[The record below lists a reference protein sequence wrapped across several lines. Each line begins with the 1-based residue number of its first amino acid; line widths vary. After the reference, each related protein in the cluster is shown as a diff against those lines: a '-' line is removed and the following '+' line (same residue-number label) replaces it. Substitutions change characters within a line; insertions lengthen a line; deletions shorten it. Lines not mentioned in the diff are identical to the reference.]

1 MTKRTVT
8 SHRRLASLA
17 LASVAAF
24 AVTACAAAPRQR
36 AVEMG
41 PTTGTLQ
48 QVRLQFQGT
57 WDLVSFEATGDD
69 GRFAPVEAVG
79 TLTYDEFGNFAIN
92 GRILDAGA
100 SVAAMLLSI
109 KGKAVIDTQNERMW
123 ITPEGDTRDVEVI
136 PQGAAYDRFRY
147 YAFSG
152 NELTLTVR
160 DTAGAVTARTVWKRQ
175 S

>member
-1 MTKRTVT
+1 M
-8 SHRRLASLA
+8 RRFAAVLVSSSMIA
-17 LASVAAF
+17 LVAAC
-24 AVTACAAAPRQR
+24 TAAPRQR

-48 QVRLQFQGT
+48 QVRQQFQGT
-57 WDLVSFEATGDD
+57 WDLVAFEAAGDG
-69 GRFAPVEAVG
+69 GRLAPVQATG
-79 TLTYDEFGNFAIN
+79 TLTYDEFGNFAIS

-100 SVAAMLLSI
+100 SVAAMRLTIS
-109 KGKAVIDTQNERMW
+109 GKAVIDTQNQRMW

-160 DTAGAVTARTVWKRQ
+160 DAAGAVTARTVWRRQ
-175 S
+175 TRAPRP